1 MKAQDL
7 IESSLRL
14 INVQASGETPLGA
27 ESVDGLAVLND
38 MLDGWTA
45 QSLMI
50 YHILRNGASDSVTTF
65 PLVPSQDSYT
75 IGTSGSPD
83 FNVARPSK
91 IEQINLEYI
100 ANVASPIEIEMEVMN
115 FRRWSQIRLKNTTST
130 IPRYV
135 WDEDDFPN
143 RTLTLW
149 PVPSEIHN
157 LIVYSW
163 EALTSFASLT
173 TNNTFPPGYDEALRY
188 NLALR
193 LAPEYGVPVSKDVH
207 RIAMTSLN
215 TVRRMNVKVPMLT
228 IPRSIPTG
236 RGSNYDHL
244 TDEPI

>member
-1 MKAQDL
+1 MTAEKL

-14 INVQASGETPLGA
+14 INVQASGETPEGA
-27 ESVDGLAVLND
+27 ESVDALAVLND
-38 MLDGWTA
+38 MLGGWTA

-50 YHILRNGASDSVTTF
+50 YHILRNGASDSATTF
-65 PLVPSQDSYT
+65 PLVPSQDAYT
-75 IGTSGSPD
+75 MGSGGD

-135 WDEDDFPN
+135 WDEDDFPL
-143 RTLTLW
+143 RKFTLW
-149 PVPSEIHN
+149 PVPSEVHN

-163 EALTSFASLT
+163 EALTSFAKLT
-173 TNNTFPPGYDEALRY
+173 TNNTYPPGYDEALRY

-193 LAPEYGVPVSKDVH
+193 LAPEYGKPVSPDVH
-207 RIAMTSLN
+207 RTAMTSLN
-215 TVRRMNVKVPMLT
+215 TVRRMNVKVPMLA

-236 RGSNYDHL
+236 RGTNYDHL